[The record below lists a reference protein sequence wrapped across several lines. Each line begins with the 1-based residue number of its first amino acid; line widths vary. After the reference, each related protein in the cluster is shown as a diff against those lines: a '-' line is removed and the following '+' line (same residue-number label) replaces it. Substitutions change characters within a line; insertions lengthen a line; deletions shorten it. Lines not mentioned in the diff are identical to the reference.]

1 MKTYLVSDST
11 QDVEQK
17 TITINETKTV
27 EQTDVK
33 KVTVAQLK
41 EEIRS
46 NRQAI
51 RALRERND
59 EITALF
65 DEIEANTDIA
75 IEDKLSNDI

>member
-1 MKTYLVSDST
+1 MKTYLVSNST

-59 EITALF
+59 EIIALF